1 MRQSLAAL
9 ALLTAS
15 LIAPLHQ
22 AEARPTYFLEMK
34 SFFAVPDD
42 SNVDHCSVCHV
53 NYEGTGTRNPFGIA
67 VQQQLYTGKSIQET
81 LPLVASLDSDG
92 DGYTNDDELRIYLT
106 QPGFSCDNFEDARG
120 EPLDFDA
127 GVTPNVATCR
137 APTEIKVLPSSAGF
151 VTDAGTTDALVIDIW
166 NLGYSDD
173 LTISDL
179 NLSDLNNAT
188 LSLANGPAL
197 PIVLTPGEQTS
208 VEIVFDPI
216 GTVAS
221 AGQLNIVSDDPAT
234 PSIVI
239 PINAL
244 GVQRTLSSLE
254 DRIACRQ
261 SIQKQFSIYSRMQ
274 LKESLNCLARQASNV
289 RCAQARSDQKIQR
302 AAIKLA
308 SFVGGEKDLLCLAK
322 GVTASRL
329 DMPATCGGGCSDIAL
344 TGMASVNACLICR
357 QNEATNAVLQA
368 TFDAS
373 PPDAPS
379 GTSTA
384 AARKCI
390 KSISKAVAKVIPAIQ
405 KELAEC
411 ADDKMQNGEDA
422 STCTSERAGKI
433 AQLQLKID
441 ATVAKC
447 ADVDSVPGCSFATPP
462 SSNCLSDAALTA
474 AESLVEAVWDEY

>member
-1 MRQSLAAL
+1 MKRLFAAL
-9 ALLTAS
+9 VILTAS
-15 LIAPLHQ
+15 LVAPLHE
-22 AEARPTYFLEMK
+22 AEARPTYFLAMK
-34 SFFAVPDD
+34 SYFAVPDN
-42 SNVDHCSVCHV
+42 SNVDHCSVCHLT
-53 NYEGTGTRNPFGIA
+53 YEGTGTRNPFGIA
-67 VQQQLYTGKSIQET
+67 VQQYLYTGKSIQET

-106 QPGFSCDNFEDARG
+106 QPGFSCENFEDARG

-137 APTEIKVLPSSAGF
+137 APTEIEVLPSSAGF
-151 VTDAGTTDALVIDIW
+151 VTDASSTDFLVIDIW

-173 LTISDL
+173 LTITDL

-197 PIVLTPGEQTS
+197 PIVLAPGEQTS
-208 VEIVFDPI
+208 VEIVFSPI

-221 AGQLNIVSDDPAT
+221 SGQLNIVSDDPAT
-234 PSIVI
+234 PSIGI

-254 DRIACRQ
+254 DRVACRQ
-261 SIQKQFSIYSRMQ
+261 NIQKQFSIYSRLQ
-274 LKESLNCLARQASNV
+274 LKESLNCFARQASNV
-289 RCAQARSDQKIQR
+289 RCARARSDQKIQR

-308 SFVGGEKDLLCLAK
+308 SFVGGEKDLLCLAN

-329 DMPATCGGGCSDIAL
+329 DMPATCGGGCSDITL
-344 TGMASVNACLICR
+344 TGMASVNACLVCR
-357 QNEATNAVLQA
+357 QSETTNAILQA

-373 PPDAPS
+373 LPDSPL

-384 AARKCI
+384 AARRCI
-390 KSISKAVAKVIPAIQ
+390 KSISKTVAKVIPAIQ

-411 ADDKMQNGEDA
+411 ADEKLNNGEDA
-422 STCTSERAGKI
+422 STCASERAMRISQLKI
-433 AQLQLKID
+433 KID

-447 ADVDSVPGCSFATPP
+447 ADVDNVPGCSFATPP
-462 SSNCLSDAALTA
+462 SSNCLSDAALAA
-474 AESLVEAVWDEY
+474 AESLVEAVWEEY